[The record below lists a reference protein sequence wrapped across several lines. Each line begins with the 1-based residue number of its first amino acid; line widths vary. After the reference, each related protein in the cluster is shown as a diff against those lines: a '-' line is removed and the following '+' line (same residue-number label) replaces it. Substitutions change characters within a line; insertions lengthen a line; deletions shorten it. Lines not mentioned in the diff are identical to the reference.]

1 MDSFLQTGF
10 AVSLLSL
17 SYSSCL
23 LAFCCSQVAFSPLS
37 LSLSLSRSEVQL
49 AFWRNSQVAFCCY
62 LFSLIRGELFCP
74 LSVEEQPGG
83 GEE

>member
-23 LAFCCSQVAFSPLS
+23 LAFCCSQVAFSP
-37 LSLSLSRSEVQL
+37 LSRSEVQL

>member
-17 SYSSCL
+17 SLSQQLLACL
-23 LAFCCSQVAFSPLS
+23 LSVVAKV

-49 AFWRNSQVAFCCY
+49 AFWRNGQVAFCCY

>member
-17 SYSSCL
+17 SLSRSSCL
-23 LAFCCSQVAFSPLS
+23 LALCCNQGAF
-37 LSLSLSRSEVQL
+37 SLSRSEVQL